1 MKNMLDNSRNKLQ
14 IMLKLE
20 IAYENLKGI
29 DDTLS
34 DSSRSR
40 MEKALAMINEVLA
53 ELSEEIKS
61 NRGVKL

>member
-1 MKNMLDNSRNKLQ
+1 
-14 IMLKLE
+14 MLKLE

-34 DSSRSR
+34 GSSRSR